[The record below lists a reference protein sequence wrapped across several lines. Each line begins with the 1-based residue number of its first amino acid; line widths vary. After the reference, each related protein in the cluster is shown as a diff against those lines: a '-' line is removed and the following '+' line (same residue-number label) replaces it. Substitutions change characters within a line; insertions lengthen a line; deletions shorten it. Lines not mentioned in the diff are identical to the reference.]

1 MGATACFIA
10 FSVVIAVVALL
21 MLWGRRAAKADERQT
36 WSDDL

>member
-21 MLWGRRAAKADERQT
+21 MLWGRRAAKAVERRM